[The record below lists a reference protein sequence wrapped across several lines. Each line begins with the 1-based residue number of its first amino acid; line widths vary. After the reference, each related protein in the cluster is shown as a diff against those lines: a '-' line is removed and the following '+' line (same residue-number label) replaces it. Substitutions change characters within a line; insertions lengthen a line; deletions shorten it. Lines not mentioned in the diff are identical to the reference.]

1 MLHTPKS
8 SIYVLKVASQFLCK
22 SILLQ
27 IWQHHSYK
35 EVPLWHLVYSWKK
48 TLLPGILLKF
58 FTYFKIGNK
67 QVKGTSNSNIAS
79 PKTKWRSFSHPPTL
93 LSSLGDWWVLVHP
106 CPDPWDC
113 PFLLTHDQS
122 WRRALVWK
130 EGSICVS
137 FMSPFPHNM
146 HLPQSSSQ

>member
-8 SIYVLKVASQFLCK
+8 SIYVLKVARQFLCK
-22 SILLQ
+22 SILLH

-35 EVPLWHLVYSWKK
+35 EVPLWHLLYSWKK

-106 CPDPWDC
+106 CLGLPIFAHAWSELEASSC
-113 PFLLTHDQS
+113 
-122 WRRALVWK
+122 V
-130 EGSICVS
+130 EGRFNMCVLHVTL
-137 FMSPFPHNM
+137 SPQYASAPI
-146 HLPQSSSQ
+146 